1 MKLYSEKNYPYLDQI
16 GFWNQIYVTDQIYF
30 RNITY
35 IHKKKISV
43 IQKYRKQNRDINFP
57 PSFHTRKAQKL
68 SYLLTYHFRPRWD
81 MGHRQFAAIFLCPLQ
96 CTEPAFPPALMLPSS
111 SMLLLVSFFF
121 SCQVVFSVGQLREF
135 YLVAIPNT
143 CPSQFVFS

>member
-43 IQKYRKQNRDINFP
+43 IQKYRKQNSI
-57 PSFHTRKAQKL
+57 
-68 SYLLTYHFRPRWD
+68 
-81 MGHRQFAAIFLCPLQ
+81 
-96 CTEPAFPPALMLPSS
+96 
-111 SMLLLVSFFF
+111 
-121 SCQVVFSVGQLREF
+121 
-135 YLVAIPNT
+135 
-143 CPSQFVFS
+143 